1 MDEDHSQEG
10 SKDPPHEGWDEMVVD
25 VVQVGNIVLL
35 ERGWR
40 VVLLLLGEFL
50 LIDCTSDLC
59 IVDVLKFAFL
69 Y

>member
-10 SKDPPHEGWDEMVVD
+10 SRDQPHEEWDEMVVD

-40 VVLLLLGEFL
+40 VALLLLGEFL
-50 LIDCTSDLC
+50 LIAHIT
-59 IVDVLKFAFL
+59 
-69 Y
+69 